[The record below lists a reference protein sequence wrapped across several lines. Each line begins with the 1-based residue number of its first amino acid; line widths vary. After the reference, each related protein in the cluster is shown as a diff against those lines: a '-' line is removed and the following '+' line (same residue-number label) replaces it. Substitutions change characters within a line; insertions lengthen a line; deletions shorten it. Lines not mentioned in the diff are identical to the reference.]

1 MAKKEINHL
10 GDLIPDPVNAR
21 RHNPRNVGMIEDS
34 LHEVGFS
41 RSLVIDEDGVILAGN
56 ATAEAAGNAGIEKV
70 QVVEADGNTII
81 AVRRTGLTDE
91 QKRRLA
97 LFDNQTAAL
106 ADWDPAVLAGMLA
119 QDSQA
124 LKGLFEDWE
133 VKQMLGEGVTDPQG
147 EWQGMPDFKQEEIM
161 GSAFTCLVRFLREE
175 DILAFEQFLGWKLS
189 HKGKLYSTWYPRRDF
204 DQLGHGKAFTDE

>member
-133 VKQMLGEGVTDPQG
+133 VKQILEHPFDPNYTPGMSTPDYDNDDMAKARDKLG
-147 EWQGMPDFKQEEIM
+147 
-161 GSAFTCLVRFLREE
+161 S
-175 DILAFEQFLGWKLS
+175 QFDKERQLEPVMCPYC
-189 HKGKLYSTWYPRRDF
+189 GKSFQID
-204 DQLGHGKAFTDE
+204 K